1 MDMETKRV
9 TVEGVRGADAP
20 TLQVLTQDVL
30 GLPINQISPA
40 TVCDLFAL
48 AEVAD
53 QVPSEL
59 ARDLA
64 AFCERC
70 SRELSDIPDA
80 ASLSAYTAGL
90 KEVEGGM
97 IPETLRLL
105 LSGLADA
112 SGDDDIK
119 GVLTDLAGHYAE
131 KQASPFEVS
140 TAPSAASVAAEKR
153 PAAKKAPAKKKTKA
167 ADKDPR
173 RVEWIQEFVVA
184 RLANYE
190 TGLKESLLVGAA
202 KHKAPYDDMTDR
214 EVRAVL
220 RAMGRNG
227 KLHTTVGRWLLN
239 R

>member
-30 GLPINQISPA
+30 GLPINQISPS

-70 SRELSDIPDA
+70 GRELGDIPDGPTLA
-80 ASLSAYTAGL
+80 AYTGGL
-90 KEVEGGM
+90 KDIDGGL
-97 IPETLRLL
+97 IPETFRLVL
-105 LSGLADA
+105 NGLAEA
-112 SGDDDIK
+112 SNDDDIK
-119 GVLTDLAGHYAE
+119 SVLGDLQTHYAE
-131 KQASPFEVS
+131 TPANPFEVS
-140 TAPSAASVAAEKR
+140 TAPSAASIAADKKK
-153 PAAKKAPAKKKTKA
+153 PAKKAPAKKKTKA
-167 ADKDPR
+167 ADKDPQ

-202 KHKAPYDDMTDR
+202 KHKAPYDDLTDR

-220 RAMGRNG
+220 RAMGRSG

>member
-9 TVEGVRGADAP
+9 TVEGVRGADAA

-70 SRELSDIPDA
+70 GRELGDIPDA
-80 ASLSAYTAGL
+80 NTLAAYTSGL
-90 KEVEGGM
+90 KEVDGGL
-97 IPETLRLL
+97 IPETLRQVFGSL
-105 LSGLADA
+105 GEAA
-112 SGDDDIK
+112 GDEDIQ
-119 GVLTDLAGHYAE
+119 GVLSDLAAYYGETPPA
-131 KQASPFEVS
+131 PFEVS
-140 TAPSAASVAAEKR
+140 TAPSAASVAAAAKA
-153 PAAKKAPAKKKTKA
+153 PAKKAPAKKRTKA
-167 ADKDPR
+167 ADKDPQ
-173 RVEWIQEFVVA
+173 RVEWIQEFVVG

-202 KHKAPYDDMTDR
+202 KHKSPYDDLTDR

-220 RAMGRNG
+220 RAMGRSG